1 MRRDS
6 ANLSFLAFMGIALSV
21 GAYALCGAVGGV
33 LVPLLLAR
41 ASQDG
46 LVGQLSNGASLLS
59 LLPFFVLVTTVLGLA
74 GRSLVGQILASTRLA
89 HRVHGL
95 SRTLPDQLTERAI
108 QAGLD
113 GRIVLVDAPES
124 FSFVYGLLT
133 PRVALSRGLFEC
145 VSGDELQAVLEHEQ
159 YHVCNLD
166 PLKAL
171 LVRALSTAL
180 FFLPALDSL
189 CARYLTGRE
198 LAADRCAISVCGPRP
213 LAGALLKVVRGPE
226 WSELDLAAPIGGLE
240 LLDVRVAQ
248 LETGTEPKLQ
258 APSVVPA
265 ALSLLGAALF
275 IATFLVSVSSFGGPT
290 AVYRTTGTGLAATT
304 LLGGLSCAAPF
315 AGMGLLAYLIIALRA
330 SRPLRSGGRQIASS
344 DAEAF
349 ALPREG

>member
-1 MRRDS
+1 GKSHPSR
-6 ANLSFLAFMGIALSV
+6 
-21 GAYALCGAVGGV
+21 
-33 LVPLLLAR
+33 
-41 ASQDG
+41 
-46 LVGQLSNGASLLS
+46 
-59 LLPFFVLVTTVLGLA
+59 A
-74 GRSLVGQILASTRLA
+74 GRA
-89 HRVHGL
+89 HRSCGCARVIL
-95 SRTLPDQLTERAI
+95 LCLWPADSPSRAQ
-108 QAGLD
+108 
-113 GRIVLVDAPES
+113 
-124 FSFVYGLLT
+124 
-133 PRVALSRGLFEC
+133 PRTVR
-145 VSGDELQAVLEHEQ
+145 VRVRDELQAVLEHEQ

-349 ALPREG
+349 ALPLRRTAGVLCQLSHVDSSSRAPGIT